1 MSENLDL
8 VRSIYAE
15 PIRLEPYD
23 PTWPSR
29 FEDERA
35 ALTAAIGDWVVG
47 GIHHVGS
54 TAVTGMQAKPVI
66 DILVGV
72 EELDASR
79 ACFGRLTAAGY
90 TYAPYRVDE
99 MHWFCKPG
107 PQRRTHH
114 LHLVPVDSPRYRN
127 ELAFCDYLRA
137 HADVAQD
144 YAALKRDLARRFEH
158 DREKYTAAKA
168 DFVRCVLDRALADPG
183 LKE

>member
-99 MHWFCKPG
+99 MHWFSSLVRSDVRTTCTWCRST
-107 PQRRTHH
+107 RRDTATSWRSATTFGHT
-114 LHLVPVDSPRYRN
+114 PTWPRTMPR
-127 ELAFCDYLRA
+127 
-137 HADVAQD
+137 
-144 YAALKRDLARRFEH
+144 
-158 DREKYTAAKA
+158 
-168 DFVRCVLDRALADPG
+168 
-183 LKE
+183 